1 MNKIIIC
8 GIPMKDRVDPS
19 IYVSD
24 DKSIPASSRSV
35 RFPINAFLEE
45 TMKSDDSIKFLLLVK
60 KDGYG
65 NYKKNL
71 DCFKEEFEAVNA
83 EIGATAD
90 YVVIDTEFSEEK
102 GKYESLI
109 MNSPL
114 FGIDKEQETT
124 AYKRESYKMVEY
136 LYCYLLAINER
147 DYEPYGSEI
156 MDVATRCINNFDSS
170 KGVFLY
176 YFNSAWKQ
184 EYSHIM
190 GEKISDKR
198 FHGIRITEEEKRN
211 IRKYLKLAEKM
222 DSCVSRSELFER
234 ISEAMNI
241 SVDKVELL
249 AQMSS
254 MFVASDTTINEDGE
268 EINIWEHVS
277 DGKTSPPLKSVIRFM
292 TVHRLYL

>member
-1 MNKIIIC
+1 MYY
-8 GIPMKDRVDPS
+8 D
-19 IYVSD
+19 
-24 DKSIPASSRSV
+24 
-35 RFPINAFLEE
+35 
-45 TMKSDDSIKFLLLVK
+45 
-60 KDGYG
+60 
-65 NYKKNL
+65 
-71 DCFKEEFEAVNA
+71 
-83 EIGATAD
+83 
-90 YVVIDTEFSEEK
+90 K

-190 GEKISDKR
+190 GEKISDER

-234 ISEAMNI
+234 ISEAEERKLQKDDPEHC
-241 SVDKVELL
+241 SV
-249 AQMSS
+249 S
-254 MFVASDTTINEDGE
+254 GE
-268 EINIWEHVS
+268 RTS
-277 DGKTSPPLKSVIRFM
+277 CKTYGVWR
-292 TVHRLYL
+292 

>member
-1 MNKIIIC
+1 MYY
-8 GIPMKDRVDPS
+8 D
-19 IYVSD
+19 
-24 DKSIPASSRSV
+24 
-35 RFPINAFLEE
+35 
-45 TMKSDDSIKFLLLVK
+45 
-60 KDGYG
+60 
-65 NYKKNL
+65 
-71 DCFKEEFEAVNA
+71 
-83 EIGATAD
+83 
-90 YVVIDTEFSEEK
+90 K

-136 LYCYLLAINER
+136 LYCYLLATNER

-190 GEKISDKR
+190 GEMISDKR
-198 FHGIRITEEEKRN
+198 FHGIRITEEEKRS

-277 DGKTSPPLKSVIRFM
+277 DDTSIEQQFDMANSVGDLLQTIENAFDGLQERQKAIVSDMVTIRIWSIMEEMNSSEKQYRFVSKDVVAEYELTGVMPTQRQIADKYNRDEASVSRSMKEFLKKLKFING
-292 TVHRLYL
+292 LP

>member
-1 MNKIIIC
+1 MYY
-8 GIPMKDRVDPS
+8 D
-19 IYVSD
+19 
-24 DKSIPASSRSV
+24 
-35 RFPINAFLEE
+35 
-45 TMKSDDSIKFLLLVK
+45 
-60 KDGYG
+60 
-65 NYKKNL
+65 
-71 DCFKEEFEAVNA
+71 
-83 EIGATAD
+83 
-90 YVVIDTEFSEEK
+90 K

-190 GEKISDKR
+190 GEKISDER
-198 FHGIRITEEEKRN
+198 FHGIRM
-211 IRKYLKLAEKM
+211 YLKLAEKM

-268 EINIWEHVS
+268 EINIWEQVS
-277 DGKTSPPLKSVIRFM
+277 DGTSITIWNRSVSTITM
-292 TVHRLYL
+292 QALICV

>member
-1 MNKIIIC
+1 M
-8 GIPMKDRVDPS
+8 
-19 IYVSD
+19 YY
-24 DKSIPASSRSV
+24 DKS
-35 RFPINAFLEE
+35 
-45 TMKSDDSIKFLLLVK
+45 
-60 KDGYG
+60 
-65 NYKKNL
+65 
-71 DCFKEEFEAVNA
+71 
-83 EIGATAD
+83 
-90 YVVIDTEFSEEK
+90 
-102 GKYESLI
+102 KYESLI

-147 DYEPYGSEI
+147 DYEPSGSEI

-190 GEKISDKR
+190 GEKISDER

-254 MFVASDTTINEDGE
+254 MFVASDMTINEDGE

-277 DGKTSPPLKSVIRFM
+277 DGTSIEQQFDMADSVGDLLQTIENAFDGLQERQKAIVSDMVTIRIWSIMEEMNSSEKQYRFVSKDVVAEYELTGVMPTQRQIADKYNRDEASVSRSMKEFLKKLKLINRFP
-292 TVHRLYL
+292 

>member
-1 MNKIIIC
+1 MYY
-8 GIPMKDRVDPS
+8 D
-19 IYVSD
+19 
-24 DKSIPASSRSV
+24 
-35 RFPINAFLEE
+35 
-45 TMKSDDSIKFLLLVK
+45 
-60 KDGYG
+60 
-65 NYKKNL
+65 
-71 DCFKEEFEAVNA
+71 
-83 EIGATAD
+83 
-90 YVVIDTEFSEEK
+90 K

-190 GEKISDKR
+190 GEKISDER
-198 FHGIRITEEEKRN
+198 FHGIRIRKQYSFDRCEI
-211 IRKYLKLAEKM
+211 IRK
-222 DSCVSRSELFER
+222 ELD
-234 ISEAMNI
+234 IK
-241 SVDKVELL
+241 DGQLL
-249 AQMSS
+249 AYYQNQPEISDGQVVLICS
-254 MFVASDTTINEDGE
+254 CQMFVNDAKWGRIQ
-268 EINIWEHVS
+268 
-277 DGKTSPPLKSVIRFM
+277 
-292 TVHRLYL
+292 TVLVPV

>member
-1 MNKIIIC
+1 MYY
-8 GIPMKDRVDPS
+8 D
-19 IYVSD
+19 
-24 DKSIPASSRSV
+24 
-35 RFPINAFLEE
+35 
-45 TMKSDDSIKFLLLVK
+45 
-60 KDGYG
+60 
-65 NYKKNL
+65 
-71 DCFKEEFEAVNA
+71 
-83 EIGATAD
+83 
-90 YVVIDTEFSEEK
+90 K

-190 GEKISDKR
+190 GEKISDER

-234 ISEAMNI
+234 ISE
-241 SVDKVELL
+241 SLSHSK
-249 AQMSS
+249 
-254 MFVASDTTINEDGE
+254 NEDILFRSLNFMSPE
-268 EINIWEHVS
+268 TEALISSFRFSESFFENSVNI
-277 DGKTSPPLKSVIRFM
+277 
-292 TVHRLYL
+292 